1 MDFDRHFSTQQLQQ
15 LRAATEGKEPAT
27 ERLARTCLL
36 FLQMTIDE
44 TIAKRNAK
52 ANQD

>member
-1 MDFDRHFSTQQLQQ
+1 MDFDRFLSTQQLQQ
-15 LRAATEGKEPAT
+15 LRAATEGNEPAT
-27 ERLARTCLL
+27 ERLACTCLL

-44 TIAKRNAK
+44 TIRERNAR